1 MALLIRAILCIYHAG
16 VRVCP
21 LTTVEAISH
30 GIRSLIFVG
39 TDISNEFRYMRD
51 SCIAWYIY
59 QEVATDLL
67 VAATEIILMI
77 RGTRSLYFAHL
88 AADRRANQSML
99 YIIIKDG

>member
-1 MALLIRAILCIYHAG
+1 MQVC
-16 VRVCP
+16 VR
-21 LTTVEAISH
+21 TTSPPVKDTQVISH

-39 TDISNEFRYMRD
+39 TDISNEFQYTRD

-77 RGTRSLYFAHL
+77 RGTRSLCLDHVAT
-88 AADRRANQSML
+88 DDRANQSTRFT
-99 YIIIKDG
+99 IIRNG